1 MKYIYIY
8 IYACVCV
15 LKAAIYACSFYSFL
29 YMFFPYSAIRDV
41 VILVAHLALGYG
53 CRLPKCHRLFRR

>member
-8 IYACVCV
+8 ICV
-15 LKAAIYACSFYSFL
+15 LKAAIYARSFYSSL

-41 VILVAHLALGYG
+41 VILVAHLALGCG
-53 CRLPKCHRLFRR
+53 CRLPKCHRLFRRR